1 MTPEEL
7 YSRNEP
13 LVRWTIK
20 KYYPDFIDDEDLTQ
34 EGRIGLWRACLAYD
48 EKKGLKFSP
57 VAVSYIRNALRHGYE
72 KLYGRSLGKR
82 RLLWSIQS
90 LYEPVAYD
98 KTLLLQDVIPG
109 DADVVFLDVSG
120 ALEIMSERDREILY
134 LSTGG
139 FSQKEIAERV
149 HVSER
154 TVYRV
159 LQIAKRIFR
168 AYI

>member
-7 YSRNEP
+7 YFQNDP

-82 RLLWSIQS
+82 QLLWNAQS
-90 LYEPVAYD
+90 LYEPIGRD
-98 KTLLLQDVIPG
+98 DLLLQDIIPG
-109 DADVVFLDVSG
+109 NMDVEFLDISG
-120 ALEIMSERDREILY
+120 ALNRMSERDRKILY
-134 LSTGG
+134 LFIAG
-139 FSQKEIAERV
+139 FSQKEIAKKV

-154 TVYRV
+154 TIYRV
-159 LQIAKRIFR
+159 LQVAKIIVR